1 MSIEKFIAEQIFWP
15 RAKESRILV
24 VYDPERIYGT
34 IIKGMAGEDCRVI
47 MAEGAWADLRQAVL
61 DLLTNLAHRP
71 MLCGIVWTPS
81 PPPTLPLAIGSAQLQ
96 NDPLAVAAV
105 LGERSVFPA
114 GADDSLLAISLKA
127 FPDFQV
133 RIHEFFRDGRRP
145 GFALINQ
152 LQQGQRWPELQ
163 AALGGTARDAL
174 SSREI
179 LEKILIDEELTKS
192 LPDQGPWMDELRV
205 ILEGA
210 MGLTVLPSMR
220 RAQEFRSLLWRT
232 LLFSEFVFDASADLP
247 EALRRIP
254 LAAPTARDLINDL
267 CEKIRGH
274 AECRE
279 IYIRFANEVE
289 DQLRL
294 VSLVAGMASLGRRDT
309 FAFEE
314 RLFLDRFCQAVERQA
329 WPEAEVMVTTRL
341 KSMWILQPEG
351 AGRRAEWQ
359 VAKAA
364 LELLQATQEFVDP
377 PRQLAALAEAYQR
390 RYYLLD
396 RSHRL
401 LEQAVGQRTEEHEA
415 LDNLLHLARSRY
427 HDCASRLHAAHLRA
441 IELEGWPATGASLEN
456 GRIFD
461 QVVQPLLQ
469 QGKKVAY
476 LLIDSLRYE
485 LAVDLKDA
493 LLRNYQVDLQ
503 LSYAQLPTYTEVGMA
518 SLMPNAKAKLN
529 LRVKEV
535 GGKRKLVTH
544 LGDKVVTDP
553 STRFS
558 YLKENLGD
566 LCVHEVIAKLR
577 QPGKLA
583 LDSRVRL
590 FVVRQSDIDEASH
603 ASESQAMQ
611 QIPGMMKDISQAL
624 SKLTK
629 MGFDSAVIVTDHGFM
644 LKPVHSA
651 GDACEKPAG
660 TWLINKARC
669 LLGTGGSS
677 TDPANWVI
685 DRERL
690 GIQGEFTQY
699 ATPRAFLAYD
709 GTTGYFHEG
718 LSPQENFLPCMIVTL
733 QQTPGACSLAPE
745 VFLSYRGRSEITTVR
760 PALTLEWKRE
770 DLLSASEVSL
780 LIQAVDE
787 KGEEIATIALDE
799 NVDPTTQRVTLP
811 PGKTTRFTLIMKEKF
826 EGAFTV
832 KVLDPGTLAEYH
844 HLKLQTNFTY

>member
-15 RAKESRILV
+15 RAKESRVLV
-24 VYDPERIYGT
+24 VYDPEQIYGA
-34 IIKGMAGEDCRVI
+34 IIKGMAGEDCQVI
-47 MAEGAWADLRQAVL
+47 MAEGAWPDLRQAVL

-71 MLCGIVWTPS
+71 LLCGIVWTPS
-81 PPPTLPLAIGSAQLQ
+81 PPPTLPLAVGSAQLQ

-127 FPDFQV
+127 FPDFHV
-133 RIHEFFRDGRRP
+133 KIHEFFRDGRRP
-145 GFALINQ
+145 SLALINQ

-163 AALGGTARDAL
+163 ASLGGTARDAL

-179 LEKILIDEELTKS
+179 LEKILIDEEPGKS
-192 LPDQGPWMDELRV
+192 LPDQGPWIDELRM

-210 MGLTVLPSMR
+210 LGLVAVPTMR
-220 RAQEFRSLLWRT
+220 RAQEFRGLLWRT

-247 EALRRIP
+247 ETLRRIP
-254 LAAPTARDLINDL
+254 LASPQARDLVNDL

-274 AECRE
+274 AEYRE

-289 DQLRL
+289 EQLRL
-294 VSLVAGMASLGRRDT
+294 VTLVAGMASLGRRDT

-329 WPEAEVMVTTRL
+329 WTEAEAMVTMRL
-341 KSMWILQPEG
+341 KSMWIQQPEG

-364 LELLQATQEFVDP
+364 LELLQATQEFIDP
-377 PRQLAALAEAYQR
+377 PRQLAALAEAYQQ

-427 HDCASRLHAAHLRA
+427 HECASRLHSAHLRA
-441 IELEGWPATGASLEN
+441 IELEGWPATGAGLEN

-461 QVVQPLLQ
+461 QIVQPLIQ

-518 SLMPNAKAKLN
+518 SLMPSAKAKLN

-553 STRFS
+553 TTRFS
-558 YLKENLGD
+558 YLKETMGD

-577 QPGKLA
+577 QPGKLP
-583 LDSRVRL
+583 LDGRVRL
-590 FVVRQSDIDEASH
+590 FIVRQSDIDEASH

-624 SKLTK
+624 AKLTK
-629 MGFDSAVIVTDHGFM
+629 MGFERAVIVTDHGFM
-644 LKPVHSA
+644 LKPLHGA
-651 GDACEKPAG
+651 GDACDKPAG

-677 TDPANWVI
+677 TDSANWVI

-690 GIQGEFTQY
+690 GIQGEFAQY
-699 ATPRAFLAYD
+699 ATPRALMAYD
-709 GTTGYFHEG
+709 GATGYFHEG
-718 LSPQENFLPCMIVTL
+718 LSPQENFLPCLVVTL
-733 QQTPGACSLAPE
+733 QQNSAGSSVAPE
-745 VFLSYRGRSEITTVR
+745 VFLNYRGRTEITTVR
-760 PALTLEWKRE
+760 PALTLEWQRE
-770 DLLSASEVSL
+770 ELFSASEVSF

-787 KGEEIATIALDE
+787 SGAEVATIALDE
-799 NVDPTTQRVTLP
+799 NVDPTTQRVTLS
-811 PGKTTRFTLIMKEKF
+811 PGKKTRFTLIMKDKF
-826 EGAFTV
+826 EGVFTV

-844 HLKLQTNFTY
+844 HLKLKTNLPY